1 MRPTAASPR
10 SLCGTSPVA
19 LKLACA
25 CICVLAL
32 AGSGAARAGESGWAP
47 RVTNQWFPLR
57 PGTTYVYTGV
67 KDGKP
72 SRELFTVTHST
83 KVIQGVR
90 CTAVSDR
97 LYLRGRLFERTT
109 DWYAQDSHGAVW
121 YFGER
126 TAELDAHG
134 RVTSTEGSWQSGVDG
149 AKAGIY
155 MSAHPRVGQS
165 FRQELYPGHADD
177 HFRVLSLNA
186 SVSVPYVTSR
196 HALLTKEWTPLE
208 PDVIDHKLYVRGIG
222 TVKEETVKGGS
233 ERNVLVAVRHG

>member
-1 MRPTAASPR
+1 MPA
-10 SLCGTSPVA
+10 
-19 LKLACA
+19 KLACA
-25 CICVLAL
+25 CVCLLAL
-32 AGSGAARAGESGWAP
+32 VGSSAAAGARESGWAP
-47 RVTNQWFPLR
+47 RVTNPWFPLR
-57 PGTTYVYTGV
+57 PGTTYVYTGMR
-67 KDGKP
+67 DGHP

-90 CTAVSDR
+90 CTAVFDR

-109 DWYAQDSHGAVW
+109 DWYAQDRRGAVW

-134 RVTSTEGSWQSGVDG
+134 RITSTEGSWQSGVDG

-177 HFRVLSLNA
+177 HFRVVSLNA

-208 PDVIDHKLYVRGIG
+208 PGVLDHKLYVRGIG

-233 ERNVLVAVRHG
+233 ERNVLVAVRRG

>member
-1 MRPTAASPR
+1 VRIKPLGVVAVAAS
-10 SLCGTSPVA
+10 A
-19 LKLACA
+19 LT
-25 CICVLAL
+25 VLV
-32 AGSGAARAGESGWAP
+32 GGGANAIARESGWAP
-47 RVTNQWFPLR
+47 RVTNPWFPLR
-57 PGTTYVYTGV
+57 PGTTYVYTGMR
-67 KDGKP
+67 DGHP
-72 SRELFTVTHST
+72 SRELFTVTRST

-90 CTAVSDR
+90 CTAVFDR

-109 DWYAQDSHGAVW
+109 DWYAQDRRGAVW

-126 TAELDAHG
+126 TAELDANGH
-134 RVTSTEGSWQSGVDG
+134 VTSTEGSWQSGVDG

-177 HFRVLSLNA
+177 RFAVVSLKA
-186 SVSVPYVTSR
+186 SVSVPYVTS
-196 HALLTKEWTPLE
+196 HQALLTKEWTPLE
-208 PDVIDHKLYVRGIG
+208 PGVLDHKLYVRGIG